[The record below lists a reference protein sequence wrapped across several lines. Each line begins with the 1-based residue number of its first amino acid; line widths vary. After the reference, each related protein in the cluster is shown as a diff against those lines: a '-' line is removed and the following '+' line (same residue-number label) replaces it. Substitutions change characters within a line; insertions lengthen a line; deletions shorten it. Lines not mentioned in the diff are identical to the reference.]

1 MIRSIFGFAL
11 FAVLAMFAIKVF
23 FKLFGFALGLL
34 STVLWL
40 AFWGWIIYLVLKL
53 FAPKTAA
60 SVRETFTGKSA

>member
-34 STVLWL
+34 GTVLWL
-40 AFWGWIIYLVLKL
+40 AFWGWVIYLVLKM
-53 FAPKTAA
+53 FAPRTAA
-60 SVRETFTGKSA
+60 NVRETFTGKSA